1 MSKINSTQ
9 KYLDNERQSNFLT
22 SLLPSETIQSPPAT
36 ILPIKEEI
44 DIDVDIEKQITQ
56 LQEARINGTL
66 ESKSDL
72 PVDPDKQLKE
82 WQLEKSFE
90 SFLDNVGKEKKA
102 VEKNIEEEEKK
113 ISALEDLF
121 VDLMAAKSGKKK
133 KKKKILLKEP
143 EPVKEEIKKVILKPK
158 PEPVDELTKQQIAE
172 KYVNLPKEE
181 VIIDENA
188 RRIVAEKYSELGN
201 ATLHSFL
208 SPKEIESDPDIIN
221 KVMSHIKEMKVANE
235 LE

>member
-9 KYLDNERQSNFLT
+9 KYLDREKQSNFLS
-22 SLLPSETIQSPPAT
+22 SLLPSETIQSPAAT

-44 DIDVDIEKQITQ
+44 DIDVDIEKQIAQ

-90 SFLDNVGKEKKA
+90 SFLDNVGKEKEV

-121 VDLMAAKSGKKK
+121 VDLIAAKSGKKK

-188 RRIVAEKYSELGN
+188 RRIVAEKYS
-201 ATLHSFL
+201 
-208 SPKEIESDPDIIN
+208 
-221 KVMSHIKEMKVANE
+221 
-235 LE
+235 

>member
-22 SLLPSETIQSPPAT
+22 SLLPSETIQSPAAT

-72 PVDPDKQLKE
+72 SVDPDKQLKE

-90 SFLDNVGKEKKA
+90 SFLDNVGKEKEV

-133 KKKKILLKEP
+133 KKKKILL
-143 EPVKEEIKKVILKPK
+143 
-158 PEPVDELTKQQIAE
+158 
-172 KYVNLPKEE
+172 
-181 VIIDENA
+181 
-188 RRIVAEKYSELGN
+188 
-201 ATLHSFL
+201 
-208 SPKEIESDPDIIN
+208 
-221 KVMSHIKEMKVANE
+221 
-235 LE
+235 

>member
-1 MSKINSTQ
+1 MDYVSVA
-9 KYLDNERQSNFLT
+9 DLT
-22 SLLPSETIQSPPAT
+22 EVMMEQANRAKSESEKGKRDRLLQ
-36 ILPIKEEI
+36 
-44 DIDVDIEKQITQ
+44 KQI
-56 LQEARINGTL
+56 IK
-66 ESKSDL
+66 SKT
-72 PVDPDKQLKE
+72 
-82 WQLEKSFE
+82 KS
-90 SFLDNVGKEKKA
+90 
-102 VEKNIEEEEKK
+102 
-113 ISALEDLF
+113 
-121 VDLMAAKSGKKK
+121 
-133 KKKKILLKEP
+133 
-143 EPVKEEIKKVILKPK
+143 KPK

-235 LE
+235 LEKDKMTGLKSIDTLDKLTREFLNFKNITSMQI